1 LSVGSVAGIP
11 IAEGLGKGSKGR
23 LGQDDGGKERQV
35 ADREC
40 TRRTARRSFHRS
52 TKAIPDSAMI
62 GFCLLQVRESIL
74 DTDSKHA
81 SKPRYFT
88 WHDLGN
94 RGRDEYLLEV
104 GFCNL
109 EDPWRQELFLAS
121 APLKEEDN
129 NNKASH
135 FAS

>member
-1 LSVGSVAGIP
+1 MAGKP
-11 IAEGLGKGSKGR
+11 IAEGVGKGSKGR
-23 LGQDDGGKERQV
+23 LGQENGGKERQV

-40 TRRTARRSFHRS
+40 TPRTARRSFHRS

-74 DTDSKHA
+74 DTDSKQA
-81 SKPRYFT
+81 SKTRYFT

-94 RGRDEYLLEV
+94 RGRGEYLMEV
-104 GFCNL
+104 GFCNS

-121 APLKEEDN
+121 ALLREEDN
-129 NNKASH
+129 NNKTSH